1 MSQQKF
7 QALPAVTAPIEEA
20 PLLVQ
25 PELMLKSTSSFQFT
39 QFIVEGVWGDLLL
52 ALVYSAYYVPALVF
66 PFRLELRFGSRF
78 YNFPAYCTL
87 VVVQK
92 LSIVLRH

>member
-1 MSQQKF
+1 MSQQQF
-7 QALPAVTAPIEEA
+7 HALPAVTAPIEEA

-52 ALVYSAYYVPALVF
+52 VLVYSAIVF
-66 PFRLELRFGSRF
+66 PFRLELRFGSRS

-87 VVVQK
+87 VLVQK
-92 LSIVLRH
+92 LFIVLRH